1 MKKVAALLHL
11 FVSVVVAF
19 VFFDG
24 PPVLPRRGHRLA
36 ATVVA
41 PATVAGVNVN
51 EQLLKV
57 EKEIVE
63 IKAKI
68 DALEAKIEASGL
80 LDKDDLTPGETRKLS
95 TWEKNLDRLALEK
108 ANLYRIL
115 AGEDVKQARESKSF
129 READVAHIALATGID
144 LRSPYGDLKKQL
156 WTTLPDGDFPD
167 ARVVSLCTEW
177 RSVSEGS
184 TFFHETS
191 HRAPI
196 DRVLQAVVKE
206 FDGDLVLA
214 HELFVETS
222 RKDESGT
229 THVLR
234 GNIDYTVMFD
244 HDHMLAAG
252 RSSELPAP
260 LKPMNFVAVEAKRDL
275 IEITKALRQLVAE
288 TCTLR
293 KIRTDTGRSG
303 LIYGV
308 LSNAKEWLFIMI
320 DEEDKLHVSDIITV
334 KLGTPEQGAL
344 RQVCRVIYAMLDAGL
359 QSERNFRPQP
369 AN

>member
-1 MKKVAALLHL
+1 MKKLAVLLQL
-11 FVSVVVAF
+11 VSVVVAF
-19 VFFDG
+19 VFDG

-36 ATVVA
+36 ATVDA
-41 PATVAGVNVN
+41 PALVLGVNVN
-51 EQLLKV
+51 E
-57 EKEIVE
+57 
-63 IKAKI
+63 KI
-68 DALEAKIEASGL
+68 DAVEAKIAAMEAKIEASGL
-80 LDKDDLTPGETRKLS
+80 LDKDDLTKAETRKLS
-95 TWEKNLDRLALEK
+95 TWEKDLDALRLREANLYRILAGEDVRLAAPVAAPETVAGVNLNDQLMDVAAEIK
-108 ANLYRIL
+108 AAKLARDSSGLLDKDDLTKGEERKLAELKKDLDALLLKEANLYRIL

-288 TCTLR
+288 TC
-293 KIRTDTGRSG
+293 
-303 LIYGV
+303 
-308 LSNAKEWLFIMI
+308 
-320 DEEDKLHVSDIITV
+320 
-334 KLGTPEQGAL
+334 
-344 RQVCRVIYAMLDAGL
+344 
-359 QSERNFRPQP
+359 
-369 AN
+369 